1 MSNEVTNL
9 KDVVKPVVTPHWLL
23 IESYVDKRLVPILR
37 RLRDNG
43 WKLDAITKEE
53 YSSELMFN
61 YASRLMSILKNV
73 TSILVGKSYVVLNY
87 EVVMFKQNDVE
98 NTRFINL
105 VLGLDENGKV
115 WLREISDVSGSMTC
129 EDYNEI
135 TTCLISDYSIR
146 RSMGYDHELPN
157 DNTIKETGRYR
168 VQGDVIV
175 EIGTIDINRIT
186 SWYEPSVTSLI
197 KWKCMDRFYGEAIKN
212 GIDPD
217 LREAYQNPLEPTI
230 GIRLMKRQDERHKSE
245 PEIWNRVENE
255 YFYPLRDFIVK
266 QLSGDGTWTYPV
278 FIEDVR
284 LECHVFSAE
293 LETRSQTVTM
303 RIRFNTEDNYLLWQK
318 LGRLL
323 MNHILS
329 DTGSYTYRLGRHE
342 IQVYNVANPITEFR
356 FPETWINDIQHIRPL
371 PPDLVMKP
379 TDYPRIVF
387 IANRDSKLVLKHPE
401 HKEVALTFDG
411 FYTVEVMTQNK
422 PSTFVG
428 LMNEVTIDKIK
439 QLDRQGGGG
448 NE

>member
-1 MSNEVTNL
+1 MSGNTINL
-9 KDVVKPVVTPHWLL
+9 KDGIKEAPSAHWLL
-23 IESYVDKRLVPILR
+23 IESYVDKRLVPLLR
-37 RLRDNG
+37 RLRDNN
-43 WKLDAITKEE
+43 WRLDALSKEE
-53 YSSELMFN
+53 FTNELMFN
-61 YASRLMSILKNV
+61 YASRVMSILKNV

-157 DNTIKETGRYR
+157 NNAIKETGRYR

-186 SWYEPSVTSLI
+186 SWYEPSVTSLV
-197 KWKCMDRFYGEAIKN
+197 KWKCLDRFYGELIKH

-230 GIRLMKRQDERHKSE
+230 GIRLMKRQDERYKSE
-245 PEIWNRVENE
+245 PEIWRRIENE

-284 LECHVFSAE
+284 LECHVFSTE

-342 IQVYNVANPITEFR
+342 IQVYNVANPITTFQ
-356 FPETWINDIQHIRPL
+356 FPETWINDIQYLKPL
-371 PPDLVMKP
+371 PPGLMMVP
-379 TDYPRIVF
+379 TNHPRIAFVV
-387 IANRDSKLVLKHPE
+387 NRDSKLVIKHPE
-401 HKEVALTFDG
+401 HGETVLTFDG

-428 LMNEVTIDKIK
+428 LMNEIAIDKIK
-439 QLDRQGGGG
+439 QLDRQGGD
-448 NE
+448 NQ

>member
-186 SWYEPSVTSLI
+186 SWYEPSVTSLV

-379 TDYPRIVF
+379 TDYPRVVF
-387 IANRDSKLVLKHPE
+387 VVNRDSKLVLKHPE

-411 FYTVEVMTQNK
+411 FYAVEVMTQNK

-428 LMNEVTIDKIK
+428 LMNEIAIDKIK
-439 QLDRQGGGG
+439 QLSKQGGG
-448 NE
+448 E